1 MKIRNDQV
9 LETILLEARN
19 GIRAVMENIND
30 ERTERDKVRK
40 ISMVVEMRPNTT
52 TDQMDVK
59 VKTELSLVPREIKF
73 GIMQYDENQMSFYDE
88 EQEEEEGDGRS

>member
-30 ERTERDKVRK
+30 ERTERDKARK

-59 VKTELSLVPREIKF
+59 VKTELYLVPREIKF
-73 GIMQYDENQMSFYDE
+73 GITQYDEDQMSLYGE
-88 EQEEEEGDGRS
+88 AEEEDDGRS